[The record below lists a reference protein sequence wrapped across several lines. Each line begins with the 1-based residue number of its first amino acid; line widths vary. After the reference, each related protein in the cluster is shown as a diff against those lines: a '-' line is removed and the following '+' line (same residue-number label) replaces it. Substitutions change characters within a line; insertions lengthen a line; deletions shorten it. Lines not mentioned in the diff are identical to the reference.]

1 MSESF
6 VKEIH
11 VEAWRGGLA
20 PLAFVLFDTSPS
32 GSVLHDIAKQHSARF
47 NFFEWGGK
55 DVGGT
60 QRKIGRPDPIF
71 IPIFRETPCVRRSPE
86 LGGIYAPY
94 YKLTLAQR
102 NTRDMSECVS
112 SVHRQNFRQLSA
124 LKAFQLGVNLYDS
137 PRSSLIRF
145 RH

>member
-1 MSESF
+1 MCSGAAVSLLWLSYFLTRLHLDLSF
-6 VKEIH
+6 I
-11 VEAWRGGLA
+11 
-20 PLAFVLFDTSPS
+20 
-32 GSVLHDIAKQHSARF
+32 DIAKQHSARF

-86 LGGIYAPY
+86 LGGIYASY

-102 NTRDMSECVS
+102 NTRGQNVS
-112 SVHRQNFRQLSA
+112 HLSID
-124 LKAFQLGVNLYDS
+124 KIFDS
-137 PRSSLIRF
+137 
-145 RH
+145 